1 MFTSL
6 SLLPAKASIASD
18 EDVCAQ
24 FKEYS
29 KMWQLKKLDGSES
42 GRECFKYRSSE
53 DVKKA

>member
-6 SLLPAKASIASD
+6 SLLPAIASIASD
-18 EDVCAQ
+18 EDVFAQ

-29 KMWQLKKLDGSES
+29 KMWQLKKLDGWES
-42 GRECFKYRSSE
+42 GRNALSSSE